1 MIKKFVPF
9 LIGVFTSLVL
19 LSGTPTLV
27 GAQVTAI
34 IDTGIHADVLL
45 GVREEGVLEYDFVD
59 DDNIADDQY
68 DNFHGTFMAIV
79 FNSEAPSERIMPLKV
94 TASKT
99 DFNNVEIRQNAA
111 LQLANDT
118 EQVGTIVLNSTRP
131 LDAAL
136 LQESV
141 NKGKTIIINAGN
153 QAAPNPT
160 GTATLVPSLNGGGI
174 IVGGHR
180 TDNSL
185 WDDVNRAGTF
195 KEHYL
200 AALVSAE
207 AATIKGSSFASA
219 RVAAVAAMLR
229 SQNPALSNA
238 QIAEI
243 LFQTAT
249 DAGEAGIDAIYGWG
263 LLNKTRALG
272 PIGEI
277 VTPITNTKINNDDG
291 KDEEVDV
298 DSDNEV
304 VDSENNDD
312 QSGGGFAS
320 VALGALALGAVGYGM
335 IYNNPDLK
343 ETLVLDEYERPYKMD
358 LSIRTSIPA
367 SINSTKTLI
376 KKLGTENTSQPIIK
390 RSDFSLTASYK
401 TPGNGGSW
409 HLHDWD
415 LIEEDSY
422 KPAGILLL
430 ATLGDNERYAF
441 GFNHGLSG
449 FFDNISKTNSR
460 FYPLAFR
467 SDIFHLSPL
476 TFCENGFH
484 SAASILL
491 QPHWRAG
498 FSVSSVDQEKTFGLK
513 NDSAILHTNYDRGW
527 WNLDIQLGLL
537 KEDGNL
543 LGSASGGALSVDAAH
558 TLSVGLAN
566 QFNLN
571 QDWAIL
577 ANYLEGVTGVNDRHN
592 SVAHDFSKLRI
603 NKWGVSLLGR
613 NIVNVGDLV
622 GIGWSQPLRAKS
634 GNLTMTVPTRQNTT
648 GGIEF
653 NTRRTSLVTDGRE
666 NLVEIFYQQDISR
679 QFTFLAYLSHQIEPL
694 HLKSGSSLSTVLAAL
709 SYRN

>member
-1 MIKKFVPF
+1 MIKKFPLF
-9 LIGVFTSLVL
+9 LIGVFLSPVL
-19 LSGTPTLV
+19 LSGVPTLV

-34 IDTGIHADVLL
+34 IDTGIDADVLL
-45 GVREEGVLEYDFVD
+45 GVRDEGVLEYDFVD
-59 DDNIADDQY
+59 DDNLADDQY
-68 DNFHGTFMAIV
+68 ETKHGTFLAVI
-79 FNSEAPSERIMPLKV
+79 FHSEAPSERIMPLKV

-99 DFNNVEIRQNAA
+99 DLDNVEIRQNAA

-118 EQVGTIVLNSTRP
+118 EQVGTIVLNNTRP
-131 LDAAL
+131 LNGVL

-141 NKGKTIIINAGN
+141 NKGKTIVINAGN
-153 QAAPNPT
+153 QSAASPT
-160 GTATLVPSLNGGGI
+160 GTATLVPSLNGAGI
-174 IVGGHR
+174 IVGGHKS
-180 TDNSL
+180 DGSL
-185 WDDVNRAGTF
+185 ATSSNRAGTL

-200 AALVSAE
+200 AALYSAE
-207 AATIKGSSFASA
+207 GATIKGSSFASA
-219 RVAAVAAMLR
+219 RVAAVAALVR
-229 SQNPALSNA
+229 SQNPGLSNA
-238 QIAEI
+238 QVAEI

-249 DAGEAGIDAIYGWG
+249 DTGEAGVDAIYGWG
-263 LLNKTRALG
+263 ILNKTRALS
-272 PIGEI
+272 PIGEV
-277 VTPITNTKINNDDG
+277 VTPITNTEINNDDR
-291 KDEEVDV
+291 KDEDNAES
-298 DSDNEV
+298 DSEA
-304 VDSENNDD
+304 VDSENNGN

-320 VALGALALGAVGYGM
+320 VALGALALGTVGYGL

-343 ETLVLDEYERPYKMD
+343 EALVLDEYERPFKMD

-390 RSDFSLTASYK
+390 RSDFNLTASYK
-401 TPGNGGSW
+401 TLGNAGSW
-409 HLHDWD
+409 QLHDWD

-430 ATLGDNERYAF
+430 ATLGDDERYAF

-449 FFDNISKTNSR
+449 FFDNISKATNSR

-476 TFCENGFH
+476 TFCENGFY
-484 SAASILL
+484 SAASIPL

-527 WNLDIQLGLL
+527 WGLDFQLGLL

-543 LGSASGGALSVDAAH
+543 LGSASGGALSVDATD

-577 ANYLEGVTGVNDRHN
+577 ANYFEGVTRVNDRRN
-592 SVAHDFSKLRI
+592 SMAHDFSKLRI

-613 NIVNVGDLV
+613 NIADVGDVV

-634 GNLTMTVPTRQNTT
+634 GDLTMTVPTGLNAA

-666 NLVEIFYQQDISR
+666 NLIEIFYKRDVSK

-694 HLKSGSSLSTVLAAL
+694 HLESGSSLSTVLAAL
-709 SYRN
+709 SFRN

>member
-1 MIKKFVPF
+1 
-9 LIGVFTSLVL
+9 
-19 LSGTPTLV
+19 
-27 GAQVTAI
+27 GA
-34 IDTGIHADVLL
+34 
-45 GVREEGVLEYDFVD
+45 
-59 DDNIADDQY
+59 
-68 DNFHGTFMAIV
+68 
-79 FNSEAPSERIMPLKV
+79 
-94 TASKT
+94 
-99 DFNNVEIRQNAA
+99 
-111 LQLANDT
+111 
-118 EQVGTIVLNSTRP
+118 TI
-131 LDAAL
+131 
-136 LQESV
+136 
-141 NKGKTIIINAGN
+141 AGN
-153 QAAPNPT
+153 
-160 GTATLVPSLNGGGI
+160 
-174 IVGGHR
+174 
-180 TDNSL
+180 
-185 WDDVNRAGTF
+185 
-195 KEHYL
+195 
-200 AALVSAE
+200 
-207 AATIKGSSFASA
+207 SFASA
-219 RVAAVAAMLR
+219 RVAAVAALVR
-229 SQNPALSNA
+229 SQNPGLSNA
-238 QIAEI
+238 QVAEI

-249 DAGEAGIDAIYGWG
+249 DTGEAGVDAIYGWG
-263 LLNKTRALG
+263 ILNKTRALS
-272 PIGEI
+272 PIGEV
-277 VTPITNTKINNDDG
+277 VTPITNTEINNDDG
-291 KDEEVDV
+291 KDEVEDV
-298 DSDNEV
+298 ASDSEA

-320 VALGALALGAVGYGM
+320 VALGALALGTVGYGL

-343 ETLVLDEYERPYKMD
+343 EALVLDEYERPFKMD

-390 RSDFSLTASYK
+390 RSDFNLTASYK

-430 ATLGDNERYAF
+430 ATLGDNERYAS

-476 TFCENGFH
+476 TFCENGFY
-484 SAASILL
+484 SAASIPL

-527 WNLDIQLGLL
+527 WGLDVQLGLL

-543 LGSASGGALSVDAAH
+543 LGSASGGALSVDATD

-577 ANYLEGVTGVNDRHN
+577 ANYFEGVTRVNDRRN
-592 SVAHDFSKLRI
+592 SMAHDFSKLRI

-613 NIVNVGDLV
+613 DIADVGDVV

-634 GNLTMTVPTRQNTT
+634 GDLTMTVPTELNAA

-666 NLVEIFYQQDISR
+666 NLIEIFY
-679 QFTFLAYLSHQIEPL
+679 
-694 HLKSGSSLSTVLAAL
+694 
-709 SYRN
+709 